1 MNRKIAVIIVLVWA
15 LAFNTDAQKIGYIV
29 SIDEKNTV
37 DSQFF
42 KTQCVETLEKS
53 IYTSTGLKIEV
64 EEVFE
69 SDNVFFEYRDNNI
82 HYYVEKK
89 IVERKKSGKMN
100 YQKRTKRISK

>member
-1 MNRKIAVIIVLVWA
+1 MWA

-37 DSQFF
+37 DSQLF

-64 EEVFE
+64 KEVFE
-69 SDNVFFEYRDNNI
+69 GDNVFFEYRDNNI

-100 YQKRTKRISK
+100 YRKITRKERKELTNE